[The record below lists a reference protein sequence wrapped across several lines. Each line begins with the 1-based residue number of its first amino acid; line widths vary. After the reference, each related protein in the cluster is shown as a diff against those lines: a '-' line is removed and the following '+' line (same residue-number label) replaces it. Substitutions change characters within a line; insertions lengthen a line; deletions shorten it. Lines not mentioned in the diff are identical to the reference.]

1 MLYKPSNSAGWRPH
15 CLSAGNRVR
24 YHQQVVFIGVNFWS
38 QHGRTTWFDEF
49 GNKCCLFSLLVV
61 HLLILIAT
69 KCCLCWRPPSN
80 YKMGLLSCSNVSPT
94 ACLRASQSRHSG
106 MWGPL
111 VYAAQNLIKGFFA
124 PSIPPGL
131 YSRTGRRGGGA
142 SNSLDF

>member
-1 MLYKPSNSAGWRPH
+1 ML
-15 CLSAGNRVR
+15 
-24 YHQQVVFIGVNFWS
+24 
-38 QHGRTTWFDEF
+38 
-49 GNKCCLFSLLVV
+49 SLLEDP
-61 HLLILIAT
+61 
-69 KCCLCWRPPSN
+69 CQSD

-131 YSRTGRRGGGA
+131 YSRTGRRGGGPPTVLTFDELCL
-142 SNSLDF
+142 SWMVPDTSTRTRSSVSLDAQRLLGCFFAGSVRTHNLVGCSTKECLWAFQVHRTFSSNQGYPP